1 MKRSLPVFW
10 RNLAPNKNQRIVDF
24 ALYFSEINVAGKTMS
39 AFIQSIVRQHLGSR
53 ADRQK
58 DNASFLKH
66 V

>member
-1 MKRSLPVFW
+1 M
-10 RNLAPNKNQRIVDF
+10 PNKNERIVDF
-24 ALYFSEINVAGKTMS
+24 ALYFSEINVAGKTMC
-39 AFIQSIVRQHLGSR
+39 AFIQPIVRQHLGSR